1 MEKELW
7 SDCKRVVFFGLPLSF
22 TKYRLTTNRLFVNTG
37 FLTQRE
43 DEVRLY
49 RITDVSLSRTLMQR
63 VFGLST
69 IHCNSSDKTLGN
81 FDIIN
86 INSNIDIKKELESK
100 LQAVEK
106 SINEQMKKTRNL
118 INLYDEKVISMNQF
132 KLENE
137 TISNTLDSLMKNKEI
152 LEDKIKNI
160 PQETGSF
167 KKDVESVL
175 KIPIE
180 QWNNS
185 MLKTII
191 KKIYVNNDG
200 TINIQ
205 WIIEG

>member
-86 INSNIDIKKELESK
+86 IKDGEE
-100 LQAVEK
+100 V
-106 SINEQMKKTRNL
+106 
-118 INLYDEKVISMNQF
+118 
-132 KLENE
+132 
-137 TISNTLDSLMKNKEI
+137 KEI
-152 LEDKIKNI
+152 LSQSVERERIARRVSTRENMI
-160 PQETGSF
+160 
-167 KKDVESVL
+167 DVSCLLYTSDAADE
-175 KIPIE
+175 
-180 QWNNS
+180 
-185 MLKTII
+185 
-191 KKIYVNNDG
+191 
-200 TINIQ
+200 
-205 WIIEG
+205 

>member
-86 INSNIDIKKELESK
+86 IKDGEE
-100 LQAVEK
+100 V
-106 SINEQMKKTRNL
+106 
-118 INLYDEKVISMNQF
+118 
-132 KLENE
+132 
-137 TISNTLDSLMKNKEI
+137 KEI
-152 LEDKIKNI
+152 LSQSVGRERIARRVSTRENMI
-160 PQETGSF
+160 
-167 KKDVESVL
+167 DVSDDDD
-175 KIPIE
+175 
-180 QWNNS
+180 WN
-185 MLKTII
+185 
-191 KKIYVNNDG
+191 
-200 TINIQ
+200 
-205 WIIEG
+205 

>member
-37 FLTQRE
+37 FLTRRE

-86 INSNIDIKKELESK
+86 IKDGEE
-100 LQAVEK
+100 V
-106 SINEQMKKTRNL
+106 
-118 INLYDEKVISMNQF
+118 
-132 KLENE
+132 
-137 TISNTLDSLMKNKEI
+137 KEI
-152 LEDKIKNI
+152 LSQSVERERIARRVSTRENMI
-160 PQETGSF
+160 
-167 KKDVESVL
+167 DVSDDDD
-175 KIPIE
+175 
-180 QWNNS
+180 W
-185 MLKTII
+185 
-191 KKIYVNNDG
+191 D
-200 TINIQ
+200 
-205 WIIEG
+205 